1 MPEEKKAERCCVAF
15 VGPKR
20 VARGAVAD
28 VALKLRE
35 LGAAARQGEFLVFD
49 EETSEPIDLDLRGS
63 AADVVRR
70 IDEAEAAKPGRGR
83 PKLGVEAREVTLLPR
98 HWEWLATQPG
108 GASAT
113 LRRLVDDARKK
124 SAGGEE
130 NRKAQ
135 DATYRFM
142 QVLAGNLPGYEEALR
157 ALYAR
162 DRAKFTALVSNW
174 PVDVREHIQALSKD
188 VFRKSG

>member
-1 MPEEKKAERCCVAF
+1 MPEQKKTERSCVAF
-15 VGPKR
+15 AGPKR

-35 LGAAARQGEFLVFD
+35 LGASSRQGEFLVFD
-49 EETSEPIDLDLRGS
+49 EETSEPIELDLRGS

-83 PKLGVEAREVTLLPR
+83 PKLGVEAKEVTLLPR

-113 LRRLVDDARKK
+113 LRRLVEEARKK

-135 DATYRFM
+135 DATYKFM
-142 QVLAGNLPGYEEALR
+142 QALAGNLPGYEAALR

-162 DRAKFTALVSNW
+162 DRAVFTERVSKW
-174 PVDVREHIQALSKD
+174 PADVREHILALSRG
-188 VFRKSG
+188 VFSK

>member
-1 MPEEKKAERCCVAF
+1 MPEEKKERSCVAF
-15 VGPKR
+15 IGPKR
-20 VARGAVAD
+20 VARGAVTD

-35 LGAAARQGEFLVFD
+35 LGASARQGEFLVFD

-83 PKLGVEAREVTLLPR
+83 PKLGVEAKEVTLLPR
-98 HWEWLATQPG
+98 HWEWLAAQPG

-113 LRRLVDDARKK
+113 LRRLVEDARKK

-130 NRKAQ
+130 SRKAQ
-135 DATYRFM
+135 DAAYRFM
-142 QVLAGNLPGYEEALR
+142 QALAGNLPGYEAALR

-162 DRAKFTALVSNW
+162 DRAEFTARVSKW
-174 PVDVREHIQALSKD
+174 PVDVREHLQALSKS
-188 VFRKSG
+188 VFSKSG